1 MRRGLPLLLTLAAS
15 LAFSCGDK
23 DETKD
28 AAPAQKAVATADA
41 AAKVAAPSEPAL
53 PVDEFPGQVPELRKK
68 VRQASLRSD
77 VVVDESIP
85 FYRITLDMDAEFMT
99 YDGVCDLWVK
109 NNSESEWKELVFH
122 MYPNTDAISEGL
134 KNLKVTGARIG
145 LDAVEGRDEGG
156 RYVLPLPAVLKPGE
170 AVHAALDFKGI
181 VKRWPPR
188 GVDPMAD
195 MIDQLSIFFGGGTGD
210 YGIFAH
216 SSGVVTMALWH
227 PVLAAFD
234 EDGWDMAGGDPAVG
248 DFSFFTVADYYVSL
262 AMDRGFTVV
271 TSGNT
276 LADEGER
283 VTFGAGAV
291 REFALIAGK
300 GLTLLEKPVGEKG
313 DVRVTSYGFGG
324 DRDTQQQVL
333 NAGAASVKIFE
344 ELFGQYPYRELDIVR
359 VDLGAGIGGVEFPGM
374 VTIASMLYLDE
385 MKNTVPEAAAVLDS
399 RFMRESV
406 DFVVAHEVAHQ
417 WWNAVVGSHSR
428 KHPFVDEALANYSAI
443 LYFDKNHGK
452 PAMNRQIL
460 FQLKLTYQLH
470 RFLGGEDKVVD
481 APTSAFDDMVQYSA
495 IVYGKG
501 ALFLHE
507 LRRTLGDRA
516 FLKAISGYYGEYLF
530 KEATPTNLIDAFA
543 AQAGDK
549 EKKVRRLATRWLH
562 ETEGD
567 ADIGGFDPINLL
579 PKLLRELELDLDS
592 WALDILK
599 EDGFWELVK
608 LTANVI
614 EGKEDYF
621 EGVRL
626 DVIMEWGTKEAKKL
640 MFDLISMDSLF

>member
-1 MRRGLPLLLTLAAS
+1 MKRLTNVSLLILAVSLLAS
-15 LAFSCGDK
+15 ACGDK
-23 DETKD
+23 DEAKESDVAKKT
-28 AAPAQKAVATADA
+28 ATADA
-41 AAKVAAPSEPAL
+41 AAATPEEPAP

-68 VRQASLRSD
+68 VRQASLRD
-77 VVVDESIP
+77 GVEVDEGIP
-85 FYRITLDMDAEFMT
+85 FYSITVDMDAEFMT
-99 YDGVCDLWVK
+99 YDGVCDLWVQ
-109 NNSESEWKELVFH
+109 NNSDREWKELVFH
-122 MYPNTDAISEGL
+122 MYPNTDAISDGL
-134 KNLKVTGARIG
+134 KNLKVTAARIG

-156 RYVLPLPAVLKPGE
+156 RYVLPLPAALKPGE

-181 VKRWPPR
+181 VKRWPVR
-188 GVDPMAD
+188 GDDPMTE
-195 MIDQLSIFFGGGTGD
+195 MIDQLSIFFGGDTGD

-227 PVLAAFD
+227 PVLAAHD
-234 EDGWDMAGGDPAVG
+234 EEGWDMAGGDPAVG
-248 DFSFFTVADYYVSL
+248 DFSFFNVADYHVSL
-262 AMDRGFTVV
+262 AMDRGYTVV
-271 TSGNT
+271 TTGNK
-276 LADEGER
+276 LADEDER
-283 VTFGAGAV
+283 LTFGAGAV

-300 GLTLLEKPVGEKG
+300 RLTVVDRQVGDKG
-313 DVRVTSYGFGG
+313 EVKISSYGFGG
-324 DRDTQQQVL
+324 DGDTQRQVL
-333 NAGAASVKIFE
+333 KAGADSVEVYEEIF
-344 ELFGQYPYRELDIVR
+344 GRYPYRELDLVR

-374 VTIASMLYLDE
+374 VTIASMLFMDE
-385 MKNTVPEAAAVLDS
+385 LKGSFPEAAAILDS

-428 KHPFVDEALANYSAI
+428 KHPFVDEALANYSTI
-443 LYFDKNHGK
+443 LYFDKKHGK

-470 RFLGGEDKVVD
+470 RLLGGEDRVVD
-481 APTSAFDDMVQYSA
+481 SPTSAFTNMIEYSA

-501 ALFLHE
+501 ALFFHE

-516 FLKAISGYYGEYLF
+516 FLKALSGYYDTYSF
-530 KEATPTNLIDAFA
+530 KEASPTNLIDAFA
-543 AQAGDK
+543 AEAGDK

-567 ADIGGFDPINLL
+567 ADIGKFEPLVII
-579 PKLLRELELDLDS
+579 PKMLKELELELDS

-608 LTANVI
+608 LGANVI

-621 EGVRL
+621 EGIRL
-626 DVIMEWGTKEAKKL
+626 DLIMEWGTKEAKKL